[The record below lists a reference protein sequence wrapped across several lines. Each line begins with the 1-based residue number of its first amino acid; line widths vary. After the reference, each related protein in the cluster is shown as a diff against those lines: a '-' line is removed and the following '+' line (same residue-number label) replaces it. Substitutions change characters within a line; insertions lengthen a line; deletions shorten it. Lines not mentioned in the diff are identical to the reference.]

1 MTRPRPAIPALLL
14 GLLVALAGCQGGGRP
29 AEAGPDVTVSPL
41 ADCQGL
47 TEPPAEAAPAVAGSG
62 EPLPDLTLPCFTGGE
77 PFRLADLRG
86 PAVVNLWASWCAPC
100 REELPALQRY
110 ADQMASRVQVL
121 GVVTEDRP
129 AAAAA
134 LATDLGVRF
143 PALEDQPGRL
153 QAEIGG
159 MGLPVTLL
167 VDAAGQLRYVH
178 VTGAL
183 KQPELASLVA
193 EHLGV
198 PE

>member
-1 MTRPRPAIPALLL
+1 MTRVRPPVVAVALL
-14 GLLVALAGCQGGGRP
+14 GLLLALAGCQGGDRN
-29 AEAGPDVTVSPL
+29 PDATVSPL

-47 TEPPAEAAPAVAGSG
+47 TGPPAEPAPAAAGSG

-110 ADQMASRVQVL
+110 ADQTAGQVHVL
-121 GVVTEDRP
+121 GVVTKDPRP
-129 AAAAA
+129 AAAVE
-134 LATDLGVRF
+134 LATDLGIRF
-143 PALEDQPGRL
+143 PALEDQTGRL
-153 QAEIGG
+153 RAEVAGT
-159 MGLPVTLL
+159 GLPVTLF

-178 VTGAL
+178 PGPLDGSTLARLVT
-183 KQPELASLVA
+183 

-198 PE
+198 PA

>member
-1 MTRPRPAIPALLL
+1 MTRVRPPVVAALL
-14 GLLVALAGCQGGGRP
+14 GLALAVAGCQGGGD
-29 AEAGPDVTVSPL
+29 GPDVTASPL

-47 TEPPAEAAPAVAGSG
+47 TEPPGEAVPAAGSG

-110 ADQMASRVQVL
+110 ADQTAGRVHVL
-121 GVVTEDRP
+121 GVVTKDPRP
-129 AAAAA
+129 AAAAE

-153 QAEIGG
+153 RAEVAGT
-159 MGLPVTLL
+159 GLPVTLL

-178 VTGAL
+178 PGPLDGSTLARLVT
-183 KQPELASLVA
+183 

-198 PE
+198 AA